1 MLSFRSAPLL
11 IPCVSI
17 SLSVQVS
24 GWRFSSGI
32 VSESGVSH
40 QTKKSDLN
48 LQKNIP
54 VPNGTTFSQISGKED
69 NLAKL
74 PQILIF
80 I

>member
-11 IPCVSI
+11 IPSVSVF
-17 SLSVQVS
+17 LSVQVS

-32 VSESGVSH
+32 VSELGVFH

-54 VPNGTTFSQISGKED
+54 VPNGTTFS
-69 NLAKL
+69 
-74 PQILIF
+74 
-80 I
+80 